1 MANVSIDI
9 LLNPVIDKGKFSA
22 VVESLKTGSG
32 TINIPASIT
41 TDKAGFDGVVKASEQ
56 GGKQAGEK
64 FSDTFKVGYKSL
76 TNGLDSL
83 TKTALTPIL
92 SVFGGNLLTKGF
104 SSIVRRLS

>member
-41 TDKAGFDGVVKASEQ
+41 T
-56 GGKQAGEK
+56 EK
-64 FSDTFKVGYKSL
+64 P
-76 TNGLDSL
+76 DSME
-83 TKTALTPIL
+83 
-92 SVFGGNLLTKGF
+92 
-104 SSIVRRLS
+104 